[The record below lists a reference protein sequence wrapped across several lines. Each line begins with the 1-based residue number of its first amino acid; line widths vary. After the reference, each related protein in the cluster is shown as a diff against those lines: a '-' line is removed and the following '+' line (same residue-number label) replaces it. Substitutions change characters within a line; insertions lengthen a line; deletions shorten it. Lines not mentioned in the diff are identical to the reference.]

1 MSTSTRTVVI
11 VLLIGGVIA
20 FVTPYILQPEGWPL
34 PAAAFAAV
42 VVYLA
47 AVGLAVLIDRSLRRG
62 RA

>member
-1 MSTSTRTVVI
+1 MSTSTRYVVI
-11 VLLIGGVIA
+11 ALVFGGVVA
-20 FVTPYILQPEGWPL
+20 FLTPYILQPEGWPL

-62 RA
+62 RE

>member
-1 MSTSTRTVVI
+1 MSASTRTIVI
-11 VLLIGGVIA
+11 VLLIGSVIA

-42 VVYLA
+42 GVFLV

-62 RA
+62 RE